1 MPQHKT
7 RLGRP
12 INMQALAS
20 AHEKTRAV
28 SNVPINARGDI
39 VDGKN
44 KVVVRREDVTKE
56 YYKTPPAESV
66 EVSLKEDLAP
76 VAPTPEPAPAP
87 KPKAKSKPK
96 PEPEP
101 IIEPDQFNN
110 KAQKHEAE
118 FFNEGTGGG
127 EIELNRSK
135 KTREDGS
142 EYWEIE
148 YSDGSM
154 MDVDIK

>member
-96 PEPEP
+96 PEPM
-101 IIEPDQFNN
+101 ITPDQFNN
-110 KAQKHEAE
+110 KAQKHEE
-118 FFNEGTGGG
+118 ELG
-127 EIELNRSK
+127 EIELNRTK
-135 KTREDGS
+135 KTREDGTQ
-142 EYWEIE
+142 YWEIE

-154 MDVDIK
+154 LDIEIE

>member
-87 KPKAKSKPK
+87 KPKAKSKP
-96 PEPEP
+96 EPEP
-101 IIEPDQFNN
+101 MITPDQFNN
-110 KAQKHEAE
+110 KAQKHEE
-118 FFNEGTGGG
+118 ELG
-127 EIELNRSK
+127 EIELNRTK
-135 KTREDGS
+135 KTREDGTQ
-142 EYWEIE
+142 YWEIE

-154 MDVDIK
+154 LDIEIE